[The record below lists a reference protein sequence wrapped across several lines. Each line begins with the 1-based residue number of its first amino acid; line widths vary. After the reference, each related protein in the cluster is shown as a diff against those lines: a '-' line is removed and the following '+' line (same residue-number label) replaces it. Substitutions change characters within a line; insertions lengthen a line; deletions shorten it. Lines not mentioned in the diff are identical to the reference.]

1 MPKFK
6 KGQAV
11 RVMRGK
17 EQVFD
22 GRIGLVIDPGPF
34 YYRVESQDKDGMTYS
49 MTVEEG
55 WLEPDGELKVAIDFA
70 TQATCLIASLKSLA
84 FSIGGTH
91 VAGWVEE
98 AERAA
103 REGKVVKY
111 E

>member
-1 MPKFK
+1 MAKFK
-6 KGQAV
+6 LGQAV
-11 RVMRGK
+11 RVVHGDG
-17 EQVFD
+17 EPFC
-22 GRIGLVIDPGPF
+22 GRISEIHDPGPI
-34 YYRVESQDKDGMTYS
+34 YYRVEDEYKGLTYS

-55 WLEPDGELKVAIDFA
+55 WLEPDGELKVAIDFT

-103 REGKVVKY
+103 RQGKVVKY

>member
-6 KGQAV
+6 KGQTV

-17 EQVFD
+17 EQVFN

-34 YYRVESQDKDGMTYS
+34 YYRVESQGKDGTTYS
-49 MTVEEG
+49 ITVEED
-55 WLEPDGELKVAIDFA
+55 WLEPDGELKVAIDFTA
-70 TQATCLIASLKSLA
+70 QATCLIASLKSLA

-91 VAGWVEE
+91 VAGMVEE

-103 REGKVVKY
+103 REGRIVKY

>member
-1 MPKFK
+1 MAKFK
-6 KGQAV
+6 LGQAV

-22 GRIGLVIDPGPF
+22 GRIALVKDPGPT
-34 YYRVESQDKDGMTYS
+34 YYRVDSKGKDGMTYS
-49 MTVEEG
+49 ITVEES
-55 WLEPDGELKVAIDFA
+55 WLEPDGDPKVSIDFTA
-70 TQATCLIASLKSLA
+70 QATCLIASLKSLA